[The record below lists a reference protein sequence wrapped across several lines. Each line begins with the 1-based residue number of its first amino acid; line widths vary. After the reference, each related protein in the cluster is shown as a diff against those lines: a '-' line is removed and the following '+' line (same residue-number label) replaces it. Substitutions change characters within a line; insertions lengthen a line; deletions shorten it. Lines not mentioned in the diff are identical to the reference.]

1 MAKSL
6 FSSSMKTALASLVL
20 SAGSLFGSVTAQV
33 QELEGNTR
41 DYLTKGSVNASALIE
56 PPPAL
61 HSNALREQMAVV
73 LWLQYTRTPA
83 QVAFVSKSSIWNALP
98 QYSAWILSTPTA
110 LNSKTRWMR

>member
-20 SAGSLFGSVTAQV
+20 SAGSIFGSVAAQV
-33 QELEGNTR
+33 RELDGNTR

-61 HSNALREQMAVV
+61 HSNSLREQMAVV
-73 LWLQYTRTPA
+73 LWL
-83 QVAFVSKSSIWNALP
+83 
-98 QYSAWILSTPTA
+98 
-110 LNSKTRWMR
+110 